1 MEVHYDAGAYPWPK
15 QPGNDIDVYL
25 KPLVDD
31 LLLLWK
37 EEGVRVWDAHT
48 EEHFDLRAL
57 LFVTIN
63 DWSALN
69 NLFG

>member
-1 MEVHYDAGAYPWPK
+1 MKREFIMMPVLIPAPK

-37 EEGVRVWDAHT
+37 EEGVHV
-48 EEHFDLRAL
+48 
-57 LFVTIN
+57 
-63 DWSALN
+63 
-69 NLFG
+69 

>member
-1 MEVHYDAGAYPWPK
+1 MLIPGPK

-31 LLLLWK
+31 LLLPRK
-37 EEGVRVWDAHT
+37 VEGVHVCDAHA
-48 EEHFDLRAL
+48 EEHFHLRAL